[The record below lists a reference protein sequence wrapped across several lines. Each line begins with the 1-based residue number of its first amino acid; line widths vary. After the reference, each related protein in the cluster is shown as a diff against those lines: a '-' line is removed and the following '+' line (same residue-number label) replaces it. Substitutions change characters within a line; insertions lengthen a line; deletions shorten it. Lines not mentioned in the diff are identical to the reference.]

1 MAPLE
6 LIASDL
12 DQTFLG
18 DDKEPSAE
26 NIAAVMDAAAA
37 GVRIVFATGRPY
49 RWLDVLGQLA
59 PADPTVI
66 AFNGAVSVDARTGEV
81 IHQQSI
87 DPGILADIVTDV
99 RRVVPEALF
108 CAEEAQHWGIEAG
121 FERSSEKGEPDLVA
135 PVEELVGVDHRVV
148 KFLIR
153 AWGIPSEELC
163 RVVAPVIGERGTTT
177 FSFSGPDGILEVSA
191 AGVSKGAALAQVCSD
206 LGVDPARAAAFGDM
220 PNDISMLDLVGRP
233 FAVAN
238 AHPDVLAR
246 GYPVIGDHDD
256 SAVGRT
262 ITALLAGRPGVQGE
276 PTPFSGSR

>member
-1 MAPLE
+1 MASVD

-12 DQTFLG
+12 DHTFLG

-26 NIAAVMDAAAA
+26 NIAAVMDAATA

-49 RWLDVLGQLA
+49 RWLDVLKPLT

-66 AFNGAVSVDARTGEV
+66 AFNGAVSVDALTGEV
-81 IHQQSI
+81 THQRNI
-87 DPGILADIVTDV
+87 DPEILADIVADV
-99 RRVVPEALF
+99 RQVVPEALF
-108 CAEEAQHWGIEAG
+108 CAEEARHWGIEAG

-135 PVEELVGVDHRVV
+135 PVEELIGPDHGVV

-163 RVVAPVIGERGTTT
+163 RLVAPVIGGRGTTT

-206 LGVDPARAAAFGDM
+206 LGTDPANAAAFGDM
-220 PNDISMLDLVGRP
+220 PNDISMLDLVGHP

-262 ITALLAGRPGVQGE
+262 ITALLAGRPGFPGE
-276 PTPFSGSR
+276 STPLSGRR